1 MSALLD
7 ESTPGSEATKDYY
20 QIKGHGFTASRAAM
34 VPPASLE
41 GRKSAHH
48 RLLDVLNSER
58 RDLEERLVS
67 CYCWFPKADISIH

>member
-48 RLLDVLNSER
+48 RLLDVG
-58 RDLEERLVS
+58 RDLD
-67 CYCWFPKADISIH
+67 WISFWVVAVEVL